1 MSIAWEIRSRARFIL
16 PRVLAVCTVVYFAY
30 HTVEG
35 DRGFLTWLS
44 LKQDLAQVHSQQ
56 ADLRAQREELQ
67 GRVSLLRPD
76 NLDPDLLEE
85 RAREVLNY
93 GRENELILIT
103 PKRENSLEK

>member
-30 HTVEG
+30 HAVEG
-35 DRGFLTWLS
+35 DRGFLTWLR
-44 LKQDLAQVHSQQ
+44 LKQELAQVQEAQ
-56 ADLRAQREELQ
+56 ALLRAERDEMQA
-67 GRVSLLRPD
+67 RVSLLRPD

-93 GRENELILIT
+93 GRESEVIVIT
-103 PKRENSLEK
+103 PGRREAAEN

>member
-44 LKQDLAQVHSQQ
+44 LKQELAQLQD
-56 ADLRAQREELQ
+56 AKGELRAQREELEA
-67 GRVSLLRPD
+67 RVSLLRPD

-93 GRENELILIT
+93 GRENELIVIT
-103 PKRENSLEK
+103 PQRENPGEN

>member
-30 HTVEG
+30 HAVEG
-35 DRGFLTWLS
+35 DRGFLTWLR
-44 LKQDLAQVHSQQ
+44 LKQELAQAQDAQEKLRSERNEMQ
-56 ADLRAQREELQ
+56 A
-67 GRVSLLRPD
+67 RVSLLRPD

-93 GRENELILIT
+93 GRESEVIVIT
-103 PKRENSLEK
+103 PGRGNAAEN

>member
-44 LKQDLAQVHSQQ
+44 LKQDLAQVQIVQ
-56 ADLRAQREELQ
+56 GDLRAQREELQ

-85 RAREVLNY
+85 RARDVLNY

-103 PKRENSLEK
+103 PKRESSLEK

>member
-44 LKQDLAQVHSQQ
+44 LKQELAQVQDAQ
-56 ADLRAQREELQ
+56 GALRAQREELEA
-67 GRVSLLRPD
+67 RVSLLRPD

-93 GRENELILIT
+93 GRENELIVIT
-103 PKRENSLEK
+103 PQRERGVEN

>member
-1 MSIAWEIRSRARFIL
+1 MSLAWEIRSRARFIL

-44 LKQDLAQVHSQQ
+44 LKQELAQVQDAQ
-56 ADLRAQREELQ
+56 GALRAQREELEA
-67 GRVSLLRPD
+67 RVSLLRPD

-93 GRENELILIT
+93 GRENELIVIT
-103 PKRENSLEK
+103 PQRERGVEN